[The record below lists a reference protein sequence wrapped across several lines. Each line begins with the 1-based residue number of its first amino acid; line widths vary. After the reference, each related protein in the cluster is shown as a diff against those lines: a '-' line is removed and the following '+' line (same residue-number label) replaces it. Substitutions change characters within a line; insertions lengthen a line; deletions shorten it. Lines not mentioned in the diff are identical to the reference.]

1 MLMNWADWVVI
12 ALISVSALLS
22 LKRGFV
28 KEALSLLTW
37 VTAFVIARLFADPL
51 SALLAAYIDTPSARV
66 VAAFVLL
73 FVVVLFTGA
82 LINNLIGLLIRATG
96 LSSTDRVLGM
106 AFGIARGCILVVVAV
121 ALLAM
126 SPVQQDRWWTE
137 STLIPHFQM
146 MEGWTRQVASETSQ
160 MIMNVGKK

>member
-1 MLMNWADWVVI
+1 MNWADWVILVLI
-12 ALISVSALLS
+12 AISSLLS

-37 VTAFVIARLFADPL
+37 IAAFIVARLFADQL
-51 SALLAAYIDTPSARV
+51 SALLADYIDTPSARV

-82 LINNLIGLLIRATG
+82 LINNLIGMLIRATG
-96 LSSTDRVLGM
+96 LSSTDRTLGM
-106 AFGIARGCILVVVAV
+106 VFGMARGCILVVVAV

-126 SPVQQDRWWTE
+126 TPVKNDRWWAE
-137 STLIPHFQM
+137 SQLIPHFQM
-146 MEGWTRQVASETSQ
+146 MEGWTRRVAGDTSD
-160 MIMNVGKK
+160 MIMNVGRD

>member
-1 MLMNWADWVVI
+1 MNWADWVVI
-12 ALISVSALLS
+12 ALISISGLLS

-37 VTAFVIARLFADPL
+37 VAAFIIARLFADQL
-51 SALLAAYIDTPSARV
+51 SAVLAGYIDTPSARV
-66 VAAFVLL
+66 VAAFILL
-73 FVVVLFTGA
+73 FVVVLFAGA
-82 LINNLIGLLIRATG
+82 LINNLIGMLIKATG

-126 SPVQQDRWWTE
+126 TPVTQDRWWAE
-137 STLIPHFQM
+137 SSLIPHFRM
-146 MEGWTRQVASETSQ
+146 MEGWTRQVAGETSDI
-160 MIMNVGKK
+160 IMNVGQE

>member
-1 MLMNWADWVVI
+1 MNWADWVIVS
-12 ALISVSALLS
+12 LIVVSALLS

-28 KEALSLLTW
+28 KEALSLVTW
-37 VTAFVIARLFADPL
+37 VAAFIIARLFADQL
-51 SALLAAYIDTPSARV
+51 SAVLASYIDTPSARV

-82 LINNLIGLLIRATG
+82 IINNLISMLIRATG

-126 SPVQQDRWWTE
+126 TPVKDDRWWGQ

-146 MEGWTRQVASETSQ
+146 MEDWTRQVAAETSE
-160 MIMNVGKK
+160 MIMNAGAE

>member
-1 MLMNWADWVVI
+1 MNWADWVIVVI
-12 ALISVSALLS
+12 IAISALIS

-37 VTAFVIARLFADPL
+37 VAAFIIARLFTDQL
-51 SALLAAYIDTPSARV
+51 SVVLSSYIETPSARV

-73 FVVVLFTGA
+73 FVVVLFIGT
-82 LINNLIGLLIRATG
+82 LVNNLIGMLIKATG

-121 ALLAM
+121 ALLALT
-126 SPVQQDRWWTE
+126 PVVQDRWWAE
-137 STLIPHFQM
+137 SSLIPHFRL
-146 MEGWTRQVASETSQ
+146 MEGWTRQVASETSDL
-160 MIMNVGKK
+160 IMNVGQ

>member
-1 MLMNWADWVVI
+1 MNWADWVIVTLI
-12 ALISVSALLS
+12 AVSALLS

-28 KEALSLLTW
+28 KEALSLVTW
-37 VTAFVIARLFADPL
+37 VAAFIIARLFADQL
-51 SALLAAYIDTPSARV
+51 STLLASYIDTPSARV

-73 FVVVLFTGA
+73 FVLVLFTGA
-82 LINNLIGLLIRATG
+82 LINNLIGMLIRATG

-106 AFGIARGCILVVVAV
+106 GFGIARGCILVVVAV

-126 SPVQQDRWWTE
+126 TPVKQDRWWAQ

-146 MEGWTRQVASETSQ
+146 MEDWTRQVAGETSEL
-160 MIMNVGKK
+160 IMNAGAQ

>member
-1 MLMNWADWVVI
+1 MNWADWVIV
-12 ALISVSALLS
+12 ALIAVSALLS

-28 KEALSLLTW
+28 KEALSLVIW
-37 VTAFVIARLFADPL
+37 VAAFIVARLFADRL
-51 SALLAAYIDTPSARV
+51 SAVLASYIDTPSARV

-73 FVVVLFTGA
+73 FVAVLFIGA
-82 LINNLIGLLIRATG
+82 LINNLIGMLIKATG

-106 AFGIARGCILVVVAV
+106 GFGIARGCILVVVAV

-126 SPVQQDRWWTE
+126 TQVKQDRWWAQ

-146 MEGWTRQVASETSQ
+146 MESWTRQVAGETSDL
-160 MIMNVGKK
+160 IMNAGAH

>member
-1 MLMNWADWVVI
+1 MNWADWVVI

-28 KEALSLLTW
+28 KEALSLVIW
-37 VTAFVIARLFADPL
+37 VAAFVIARLFADPL

-82 LINNLIGLLIRATG
+82 LINNLIGMLIRATG

-126 SPVQQDRWWTE
+126 SPVKQDRWWTE

-146 MEGWTRQVASETSQ
+146 MEDWTRQVAGETSQ
-160 MIMNVGKK
+160 LIMNVGKK

>member
-1 MLMNWADWVVI
+1 MNWADWVIV
-12 ALISVSALLS
+12 ALIAVSALIS

-37 VTAFVIARLFADPL
+37 VAAFIIARLFADQL
-51 SALLAAYIDTPSARV
+51 SVLLSGYIETPSARV

-82 LINNLIGLLIRATG
+82 LVNNLIGMLIRATG

-126 SPVQQDRWWTE
+126 TPVIQDRWWSE
-137 STLIPHFQM
+137 SSLIPHFRL
-146 MEGWTRQVASETSQ
+146 MEHWTRQVASETSDL
-160 MIMNVGKK
+160 IMNVGH

>member
-1 MLMNWADWVVI
+1 MNWADLVII
-12 ALISVSALLS
+12 ALITVSALLS

-37 VTAFVIARLFADPL
+37 VAAFVIARLFTDQL
-51 SALLAAYIDTPSARV
+51 SVLLVDYIQTPSARIA
-66 VAAFVLL
+66 AAFALL
-73 FVVVLFTGA
+73 FIGVLFTGA
-82 LINNLIGLLIRATG
+82 LINNLIGMMIKATG

-106 AFGIARGCILVVVAV
+106 AFGLARGCIVIVVVV

-126 SPVQQDRWWTE
+126 TPAKQDRWWAE

-146 MEGWTRQVASETSQ
+146 MEDWTRQVASEASSL
-160 MIMNVGKK
+160 IMNLGRE

>member
-1 MLMNWADWVVI
+1 MNWADLVII

-22 LKRGFV
+22 LKRGFF

-37 VTAFVIARLFADPL
+37 VAAFVIARLFTDQL
-51 SALLAAYIDTPSARV
+51 SVLLIDYIQTPSARI
-66 VAAFVLL
+66 VAAFALL
-73 FVVVLFTGA
+73 FIGVLFTGA
-82 LINNLIGLLIRATG
+82 LINNLIGMMIKATG

-106 AFGIARGCILVVVAV
+106 AFGLARGCIVVVVAV

-126 SPVQQDRWWTE
+126 TPAKQDRWWAE

-146 MEGWTRQVASETSQ
+146 MEDWTRQVASEASDL
-160 MIMNVGKK
+160 IMNLGRE

>member
-1 MLMNWADWVVI
+1 MNWADWVVI
-12 ALISVSALLS
+12 ALISISALLS

-28 KEALSLLTW
+28 KEALSLVIW
-37 VTAFVIARLFADPL
+37 VAAFIIARLFTDPL
-51 SALLAAYIDTPSARV
+51 SALLAAYIDAPSARV

-73 FVVVLFTGA
+73 FVAVLFTGA
-82 LINNLIGLLIRATG
+82 LINNLIGMLIKATG

-126 SPVQQDRWWTE
+126 SPVKEDRWWTE
-137 STLIPHFQM
+137 STLIPQFQM
-146 MEGWTRQVASETSQ
+146 MEGWTRQVASEASV
-160 MIMNVGKK
+160 MIMNAGKK